1 MSICSL
7 PAWGIV
13 ISIGKSGQNL
23 KENFGN
29 FRMVFK
35 WILTP

>member
-1 MSICSL
+1 MSINPLS
-7 PAWGIV
+7 AWGIV
-13 ISIGKSGQNL
+13 IFIGKSGQNL

-35 WILTP
+35 WILNP

>member
-23 KENFGN
+23 NENFGHFN
-29 FRMVFK
+29 MVYNG
-35 WILTP
+35 ILTP